1 MDGAPGG
8 CCADRAP
15 ASTRL
20 PRAHDALGAS
30 AVTVVGRLAPSP
42 TGRLHLGHA
51 RSFLLAWWSA
61 RSQGGRVVLRID
73 DLDAQRVLPGSLEA
87 ILEDLRWLGLD
98 WDGEPLLQSTRA
110 AAHREALESLE
121 RAGAVYPCVCTR
133 REIATAATA
142 PHESDGEI
150 RYPGTCREDPARATG
165 AAPGTFALRF
175 RSPPGT
181 VRWMDRVHG
190 PVGFDVAGTV
200 GDFVLARKDGAASYQ
215 LATVLDDAHQG
226 VTEVLRGDD
235 LLPSA
240 ARQRLLAEALGL
252 PLPSQ
257 AHVSLVVDARG
268 RRLAKRDGAVTLQE
282 LRRGGVSPDRICR
295 WAARSAGFTE
305 TEHDRPANFWVQQSM
320 MLRTRE
326 GPIRLPESPLDDL

>member
-1 MDGAPGG
+1 MVPGG

-15 ASTRL
+15 G
-20 PRAHDALGAS
+20 PQRAPQALHLHGAPT
-30 AVTVVGRLAPSP
+30 VTVVGRLAPSP

-61 RSQGGRVVLRID
+61 RSQGGSVVLRID
-73 DLDAQRVLPGSLEA
+73 DLDAQRVVKGSLEA

-110 AAHREALESLE
+110 DAHREALDALE
-121 RAGAVYPCVCTR
+121 RAGALYPCVCTR
-133 REIATAATA
+133 REIASAATA
-142 PHESDGEI
+142 PHGADGEV
-150 RYPGTCREDPARATG
+150 RYPGTCREDPARAAG

-175 RSPPGT
+175 RTPPGT
-181 VRWMDRVHG
+181 VRWTDRVHG
-190 PVGFDVAGTV
+190 PIGFDVAGTV

-257 AHVSLVVDARG
+257 VHLPLVVDAHG
-268 RRLAKRDGAVTLQE
+268 QRLAKRDGAVTLQE
-282 LRRGGVSPDRICR
+282 LRRGGLSPERICR

-305 TEHDRPANFWVQQSM
+305 TEHDRPAKFWVQQSM
-320 MLRTRE
+320 MLETK
-326 GPIRLPESPLDDL
+326 GGLIRLPESPLDDL